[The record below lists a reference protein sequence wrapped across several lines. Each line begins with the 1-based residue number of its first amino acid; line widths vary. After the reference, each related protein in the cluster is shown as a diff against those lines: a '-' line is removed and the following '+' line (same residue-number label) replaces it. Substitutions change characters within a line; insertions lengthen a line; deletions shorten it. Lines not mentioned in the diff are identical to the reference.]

1 MFDMRSSAVNSPQDT
16 QPVIELS
23 HLHTST
29 EVEIIAP
36 LAAS

>member
-1 MFDMRSSAVNSPQDT
+1 MLDMRSSAVNSPQET

-23 HLHTST
+23 HLHTSA